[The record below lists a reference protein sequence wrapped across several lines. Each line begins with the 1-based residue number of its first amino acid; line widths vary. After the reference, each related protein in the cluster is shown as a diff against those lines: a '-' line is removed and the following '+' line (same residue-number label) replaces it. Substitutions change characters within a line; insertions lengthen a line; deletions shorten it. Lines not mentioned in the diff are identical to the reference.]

1 MTALAPDASVTRL
14 SPDLRGGVV
23 FALASAMS
31 FGMSGTLAKGLFES
45 GWSPTSAVSA
55 RIVIAALALAVPTV
69 NSLRGRAHLLLR
81 NAPLVLAYG
90 AIAVLGCQIAYFQAV
105 AHMQVGLALLIE
117 YTAPVAVIGWL
128 WLRHGD
134 RPSRATVIGGV
145 IALIGLVPLLDL
157 FSGGSVSLVGLA
169 WALLAMACVAVYF
182 LLSAH
187 DRSGLPPLALAG
199 SGLGVA
205 AVVVVLAHLTGLVS
219 FHGSTHDAVYSG
231 HAIAWWIPIVLLG
244 LVAGAVA
251 YVTGVEAS
259 RRLGSRLASFVAIFE
274 VLTAMVFAGVLL
286 DQVPNAVQLLG
297 AVLVLIGVV
306 AVKMGET
313 QDSSSSDSSES
324 RNPLTTSRNAPS

>member
-1 MTALAPDASVTRL
+1 MTALAPDVSVTRS

-31 FGMSGTLAKGLFES
+31 FGMSGTLAKGLFEA

-55 RIVIAALALAVPTV
+55 RIVIAALALAVPTMI
-69 NSLRGRAHLLLR
+69 SLRGRAHLLVR

-117 YTAPVAVIGWL
+117 YIAPVAVIGWL
-128 WLRHGD
+128 WLRHGE
-134 RPSRATVIGGV
+134 RPSRGTVIGGL
-145 IALIGLVPLLDL
+145 IALVGLVPLLDL
-157 FSGGSVSLVGLA
+157 FSGGSVSMVGVA

-187 DRSGLPPLALAG
+187 DQSGLPPLALAG

-205 AVVVVLAHLTGLVS
+205 AAVVVLANVAGLLR
-219 FHGSTHDAVYSG
+219 FHGSTRNAVYSG
-231 HAIAWWIPIVLLG
+231 HAVAWWIPLLLLG
-244 LVAGAVA
+244 LVAGALA

-274 VLTAMVFAGVLL
+274 VLTALVFAAVLL
-286 DQVPNAVQLLG
+286 GQVPNPVQIVG
-297 AVLVLIGVV
+297 AVLVLIGVIT
-306 AVKMGET
+306 VKMGET
-313 QDSSSSDSSES
+313 QDSSSSES
-324 RNPLTTSRNAPS
+324 LNPLTTSRNAPN

>member
-1 MTALAPDASVTRL
+1 MTALAPDVSLVRTT
-14 SPDLRGGVV
+14 PDLRGGVV

-31 FGMSGTLAKGLFES
+31 FGMSGTLAKGLFDA
-45 GWSPTSAVSA
+45 GWSPTSAVSG

-69 NSLRGRAHLLLR
+69 NSLRGRTHLLLR

-90 AIAVLGCQIAYFQAV
+90 AIAVLGCQVAYFQAV

-117 YTAPVAVIGWL
+117 YIAPVPVIGWL

-134 RPSRATVIGGV
+134 RPSRATVVGGL
-145 IALIGLVPLLDL
+145 IALTGLVPLLDL

-199 SGLGVA
+199 SGLAVA
-205 AVVVVLAHLTGLVS
+205 AVAVVLANLVGLLH
-219 FHGSTHDAVYSG
+219 FHGSTRDAVYSG
-231 HAIAWWIPIVLLG
+231 HAVSWWIPLLLLG
-244 LVAGAVA
+244 LVAGALA

-286 DQVPNAVQLLG
+286 GQVPKPIQIVG
-297 AVLVLIGVV
+297 AVLVLIGVA

-313 QDSSSSDSSES
+313 QDSSSES
-324 RNPLTTSRNAPS
+324 LNPLTTSRNAPS